1 MIQPG
6 SCDTSCIS
14 CALQTIGRSR
24 FLQIPQTG
32 LLRQTLLSCDG
43 SWFLLFSLLKQC
55 FYPLCMVSSP
65 RLLSL
70 CRSCPPL
77 RFLSRKLFF
86 QADPCS
92 LLRADLCSHTVSPV
106 SSLG

>member
-6 SCDTSCIS
+6 SCDTNCIS

-43 SWFLLFSLLKQC
+43 SWFLLFFSSQTVLLSVV
-55 FYPLCMVSSP
+55 YGLVT

-70 CRSCPPL
+70 CRSCSPL
-77 RFLSRKLFF
+77 RFLSRKLFSSGR
-86 QADPCS
+86 P
-92 LLRADLCSHTVSPV
+92 LLLTPGRPLFPYCI
-106 SSLG
+106 